1 MAQAMMMGQGMP
13 ERRTD
18 LGCRG
23 PMDRDLLVGHIM
35 VDHNGAGTMFLLFQ
49 QQVTQNPRG
58 ALSLDPWPMPPPLS
72 PSRDA

>member
-35 VDHNGAGTMFLLFQ
+35 ADHNGAGTIFLLFQ
-49 QQVTQNPRG
+49 Q
-58 ALSLDPWPMPPPLS
+58 
-72 PSRDA
+72 